1 MSRQRI
7 MLSVMVDLDAMPGTF
22 HTPES
27 ARDNVEAILLSS
39 IPHYDP
45 VVVLNE
51 D

>member
-1 MSRQRI
+1 MSERI
-7 MLSVMVDLDAMPGTF
+7 MLHVMVNLDPVPGTF

-27 ARDNVEAILLSS
+27 AREMIEGILISR

-45 VVVLNE
+45 VVVRSE